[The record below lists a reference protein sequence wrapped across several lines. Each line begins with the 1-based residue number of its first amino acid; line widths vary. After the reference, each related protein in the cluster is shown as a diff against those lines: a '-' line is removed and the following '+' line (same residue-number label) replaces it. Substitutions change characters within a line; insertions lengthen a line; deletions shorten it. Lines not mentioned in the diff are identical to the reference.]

1 MHISLSLSVAR
12 SRGRGWHVHPLPL
25 APVASGATPSLSPS
39 LAPPVEERGT
49 FFHALSLSFSS
60 SSVLALDSLT
70 MHTPCRNDYPRSPP
84 LETRTESQTETERCR
99 RCIFAFTLLILSPDV
114 SPTLPPR
121 FSLSRSLSVA
131 RRPSGLPERISVS
144 VSITPLAS
152 AAAAGSHG
160 ISGDH
165 HMRHRPV
172 SSLLPVFPHIHEDS
186 FPNSSCH
193 HSRFHSVAWRHWN
206 AAIESLGRT
215 SYECVTRSCCLVG
228 ATHSLPATLSESESE
243 REAKS

>member
-1 MHISLSLSVAR
+1 MTSVLLHRTFRRIETRRDCEERRRLLGCTSLSR
-12 SRGRGWHVHPLPL
+12 SPSHEVGGEDGTCIPFPLRQWRQGQPL
-25 APVASGATPSLSPS
+25 LSPS
-39 LAPPVEERGT
+39 LAPPVAERGT
-49 FFHALSLSFSS
+49 FFHALSFSI

-121 FSLSRSLSVA
+121 FSLSLSLSVA

-152 AAAAGSHG
+152 AAAGSHG

-193 HSRFHSVAWRHWN
+193 PSLAFTR
-206 AAIESLGRT
+206 SLG
-215 SYECVTRSCCLVG
+215 
-228 ATHSLPATLSESESE
+228 AT
-243 REAKS
+243 